1 MHLRM
6 LTLMPKGGRGSWMA
20 SVMSFQYSYWWFIA
34 PLSRSLWTRP
44 EFWKGST
51 SRWKTARGRATIT
64 TLVLTTSL
72 ALLMMDTPS
81 MEGVT
86 LGTMGA
92 MTATTMEA
100 MGIVMTTIG
109 AATTATREDTLTTL
123 EDTVD
128 MTATVT

>member
-6 LTLMPKGGRGSWMA
+6 LTLMQKGGRDSWMA
-20 SVMSFQYSYWWFIA
+20 SVMSFQCSYWWFIA
-34 PLSRSLWTRP
+34 PLSRSIWTRP
-44 EFWKGST
+44 GSWKGST
-51 SRWKTARGRATIT
+51 SRWRTARERVTIT

-72 ALLMMDTPS
+72 ALHMMDTPS

-86 LGTMGA
+86 RGA
-92 MTATTMEA
+92 MTTTTMEA

-109 AATTATREDTLTTL
+109 APTIATREDSLTTL

-128 MTATVT
+128 MTATAIATL